1 MKQEQ
6 QFNYFDYTTVMGVR
20 LFAVAATNAM
30 PRKFHSI
37 LFTGTYEECMLRL
50 DPPGLEGSFED
61 QGNKVAF
68 RA

>member
-1 MKQEQ
+1 MTE
-6 QFNYFDYTTVMGVR
+6 QFNYYDYTNQNGVR
-20 LFAVAATNAM
+20 LFAVAAVDAM

-37 LFTGTYEECMLRL
+37 LFTGTHEECMLRL

-61 QGNKVAF
+61 QENKVAF

>member
-1 MKQEQ
+1 
-6 QFNYFDYTTVMGVR
+6 VR

-37 LFTGTYEECMLRL
+37 LFTGTHEECMLRL

>member
-1 MKQEQ
+1 MTE
-6 QFNYFDYTTVMGVR
+6 QFNYYDYINLYGTRM
-20 LFAVAATNAM
+20 FAVAATNAM

-37 LFTGTYEECMLRL
+37 LFTGTHEECMLRL